1 MWIAAS
7 EFYFQFFPQKFPIN
21 LSKSQYRTH
30 FNRIDSQVIVKM
42 AVSYKPKVFASTK
55 ENPCMSLSI
64 DGADVLRFHRKLCL
78 TNI

>member
-42 AVSYKPKVFASTK
+42 IVSYKPKVFASKK

-64 DGADVLRFHRKLCL
+64 DGAEVLHFHRKLCP

>member
-1 MWIAAS
+1 MWIVSS
-7 EFYFQFFPQKFPIN
+7 EFYFQLFPHKFSIN

-30 FNRIDSQVIVKM
+30 FNGIDSQVIVKM
-42 AVSYKPKVFASTK
+42 AVSYKPKVFTSTK

-64 DGADVLRFHRKLCL
+64 DGAEVLHLHGKLCP